1 MPSDLRV
8 LTLPST
14 HLAAASPDVRPVT
27 PADAIDLAVS
37 YLAAYPPF
45 IGATDLP
52 SAREE
57 IRATFAGEYGDLI
70 LDACLGHVHE
80 GVVIGAIFTTT
91 HSIWDDLPGPF
102 VIDLFVRPGHRG
114 RGIGRALIEAA
125 IAACAELGAATVS
138 LRVGEGT
145 DPAAHRLYR
154 RLGFVDPASG

>member
-1 MPSDLRV
+1 MPSDLRL

-125 IAACAELGAATVS
+125 IAACAELGVAS
-138 LRVGEGT
+138 LIV
-145 DPAAHRLYR
+145 
-154 RLGFVDPASG
+154 V